1 VPAGEGTRRKGG
13 IEPVEKRL
21 LNVKEVAQAMD
32 LSERTV
38 GKLIRQ
44 GVLKSVL
51 VGDRRLVST
60 RALDEFIANLEAEPK
75 SEA

>member
-1 VPAGEGTRRKGG
+1 VGAQDGREG

-44 GVLKSVL
+44 GLLKSVL

-60 RALDEFIANLEAEPK
+60 RALDEFIAHLEAEPK
-75 SEA
+75 SED

>member
-1 VPAGEGTRRKGG
+1 
-13 IEPVEKRL
+13 VEKRL

-44 GVLKSVL
+44 GLLKSVL

-60 RALDEFIANLEAEPK
+60 HALDEFIAHLEAEPK
-75 SEA
+75 TEG

>member
-1 VPAGEGTRRKGG
+1 VGAQDGREG

-44 GVLKSVL
+44 GLLKSVL
-51 VGDRRLVST
+51 VGDRRLIST

-75 SEA
+75 SAD

>member
-1 VPAGEGTRRKGG
+1 MGAQDGREG

-44 GVLKSVL
+44 GLLKSVL

-60 RALDEFIANLEAEPK
+60 RALDEFVASLEAD
-75 SEA
+75 STSGN

>member
-1 VPAGEGTRRKGG
+1 VGAQDGREG

-44 GVLKSVL
+44 GLLRSVL
-51 VGDRRLVST
+51 VGDRRLIST
-60 RALDEFIANLEAEPK
+60 RALDEFIANLEAELK
-75 SEA
+75 SAD

>member
-1 VPAGEGTRRKGG
+1 MGAQDGREG

-44 GVLKSVL
+44 GLLKSVL
-51 VGDRRLVST
+51 VGDRRLIST

-75 SEA
+75 SEV

>member
-1 VPAGEGTRRKGG
+1 VGAQDRREG

-44 GVLKSVL
+44 GLLKSVL

-75 SEA
+75 TEV

>member
-1 VPAGEGTRRKGG
+1 VGAQDGREG

-44 GVLKSVL
+44 GLLKSVL
-51 VGDRRLVST
+51 VGDRRLIST
-60 RALDEFIANLEAEPK
+60 RALDEFIANLEAELK
-75 SEA
+75 SAD

>member
-1 VPAGEGTRRKGG
+1 M
-13 IEPVEKRL
+13 EKRL

-44 GVLKSVL
+44 GLLKSVL
-51 VGDRRLVST
+51 VGDRRLVSM
-60 RALDEFIANLEAEPK
+60 RALDEFIAHLEAEPK
-75 SEA
+75 SQV

>member
-1 VPAGEGTRRKGG
+1 VGAQDGREG

-44 GVLKSVL
+44 GLLKSVL
-51 VGDRRLVST
+51 VGDRRLIST

-75 SEA
+75 SEV

>member
-1 VPAGEGTRRKGG
+1 MGAQDGREG

-44 GVLKSVL
+44 GLLKSVL

-60 RALDEFIANLEAEPK
+60 RALDEFIATLEAEPK
-75 SEA
+75 SED

>member
-1 VPAGEGTRRKGG
+1 M
-13 IEPVEKRL
+13 EKRL